1 MSTMYLM
8 LVIIKFDLFHNLHKL
23 EIRLNYANRFL
34 VKDINNYFEVV
45 TKGILNIEEI
55 FYMFYDFKGSK
66 METIPFWLIVELMIG
81 VRCILTFIDDFS
93 RSTWVSHER

>member
-1 MSTMYLM
+1 MYLM
-8 LVIIKFDLFHNLHKL
+8 LVLIKFDLFHNLHKL
-23 EIRLNYANRFL
+23 KIRLIYANRFL
-34 VKDINNYFEVV
+34 VKDINNYVEVV
-45 TKGILNIEEI
+45 TKGILNIKEI

-66 METIPFWLIVELMIG
+66 MEIIPFFLIIELMIG